1 MSDSNNMNQNF
12 IMDLV
17 SALDYLGDIDT
28 YLHECDKESLPCDI
42 KYLKDKVA
50 DIKFDLH
57 SIINRLHY
65 DYLTTKVIRI
75 HEYSLSNLHCVLY
88 K

>member
-50 DIKFDLH
+50 DSKFDLH
-57 SIINRLHY
+57 SIMNRLHY
-65 DYLTTKVIRI
+65 DLLNDK
-75 HEYSLSNLHCVLY
+75 

>member
-1 MSDSNNMNQNF
+1 MSDYNNMNKNF

-50 DIKFDLH
+50 DIKFDLN
-57 SIINRLHY
+57 SIMDHLRY
-65 DYLTTKVIRI
+65 DTNDK
-75 HEYSLSNLHCVLY
+75 E
-88 K
+88 

>member
-1 MSDSNNMNQNF
+1 MSDCNNTNQNF

-42 KYLKDKVA
+42 KYLKDKVE
-50 DIKFDLH
+50 DIKFDLR

-65 DYLTTKVIRI
+65 DYLTTK
-75 HEYSLSNLHCVLY
+75 SNSRS
-88 K
+88 

>member
-1 MSDSNNMNQNF
+1 MRVIMSDYNNMNQNF

-17 SALDYLGDIDT
+17 SVLDYLDDIDM
-28 YLHECDKESLPCDI
+28 YLHECDKESIPCDI
-42 KYLKDKVA
+42 KYLKDKVS

-65 DYLTTKVIRI
+65 DYLTTK
-75 HEYSLSNLHCVLY
+75 SNSCS
-88 K
+88 

>member
-1 MSDSNNMNQNF
+1 MAERNNMSKNF
-12 IMDLV
+12 VLDLV

-57 SIINRLHY
+57 SIINRLRN
-65 DYLTTKVIRI
+65 DTDNK
-75 HEYSLSNLHCVLY
+75 
-88 K
+88 

>member
-1 MSDSNNMNQNF
+1 MPDYNNNMSQNF

-28 YLHECDKESLPCDI
+28 YLHECDKESIPCDI
-42 KYLKDKVA
+42 KYLKDKVS
-50 DIKFDLH
+50 DIKFDLN
-57 SIINRLHY
+57 SIMDH
-65 DYLTTKVIRI
+65 IR
-75 HEYSLSNLHCVLY
+75 NNTCD